1 MKRFVVALFAV
12 GAAVVVPAIAA
23 SAHPLGN
30 FTVNQYSGLHIGAD
44 AVTIDLVTDEAEI
57 PTVQARSA
65 IDANHDGN
73 LDANETARWQ
83 GEQCNAAASN
93 TTLKLD
99 GQPVVV
105 HAAAGAGALTFPPGQ
120 AGLVTLR
127 LECELRA
134 EASIGAG
141 RHDVDYRN
149 SAFHDRIGWHEIVA
163 AADGATVVSSDVA
176 TTSVT
181 QRLTSYPTD
190 QLRSPLN
197 QRAASVTFNVDGG
210 GAAATPRAVPNT
222 RAVTGLLPR
231 GADRASRAFTS
242 LVARHDLT
250 LAFALAALGIALG
263 LGSLHALAPGHGKTV
278 MAAYIVGQRGSLRQA
293 ALIGLTVTA
302 THTAGVLALGI
313 VLTTS
318 NALAPERLYPWLGI
332 LSGLLL
338 ASIGVTL
345 ARRAWRIRRMHA
357 AAALAAVT
365 AAAHDHDHDHDHD
378 DRDHGR
384 DHDHGHHAH
393 DDHDHDHGAHDDH
406 NHGHGAHHDHDHD
419 HRHGHDH
426 PHHGDG
432 HHDHDHHDDAH
443 GHDHDHGD
451 DRDHELEGALAH
463 SHGGWVHSHP
473 TFDESI
479 GWRSLVAVGFAGGLV
494 PSPSALLVLVG
505 AIALGRTWFGLAL
518 VIAYGVG
525 MAVMLTGAGLVLV
538 RARRLFERRALRGR
552 RSARLAVISR
562 LVPLATSTVIITV
575 GLALAARSAGKI

>member
-1 MKRFVVALFAV
+1 MKRIVVALFAV
-12 GAAVVVPAIAA
+12 AAAVIVPAVAA

-30 FTVNQYSGLHIGAD
+30 FTVNQYSGLRIGSD

-65 IDANHDGN
+65 IDANHDGD
-73 LDANETARWQ
+73 LDAGETARWQ
-83 GEQCNAAASN
+83 DEQCNAAAAS
-93 TTLKLD
+93 TTLMLD
-99 GQPVVV
+99 RQPVAV
-105 HAAAGAGALTFPPGQ
+105 HAAAGAGALTFPAGQ

-134 EASIGAG
+134 DASIGSG

-149 SAFHDRIGWHEIVA
+149 SAFRDRIGWHEIVA
-163 AADGATVVSSDVA
+163 AADGGTVISSDVA

-210 GAAATPRAVPNT
+210 GVAVAVAPRVTPNT

-250 LAFALAALGIALG
+250 FAFALVALGIALG

-357 AAALAAVT
+357 AAALAAIEL
-365 AAAHDHDHDHDHD
+365 AAHDHDHHD
-378 DRDHGR
+378 
-384 DHDHGHHAH
+384 
-393 DDHDHDHGAHDDH
+393 
-406 NHGHGAHHDHDHD
+406 
-419 HRHGHDH
+419 
-426 PHHGDG
+426 
-432 HHDHDHHDDAH
+432 HHDHDHHEHDH
-443 GHDHDHGD
+443 HHHHEQEHHHEHEHEHEHDHDH
-451 DRDHELEGALAH
+451 EGALAH

-518 VIAYGVG
+518 VTAYGVG
-525 MAVMLTGAGLVLV
+525 MAVMLTGAGLLLV
-538 RARRLFERRALRGR
+538 RARRVFERRALLGR